1 MAYGNPDSTAVG
13 LQLPRLLGE
22 ALHFDELQVED
33 SLHQFWRDYHS
44 LVRGDGHWIAHIRYP
59 GTIVGRGVVG
69 RGWVGCRGDGWLLL
83 LTGQGR

>member
-33 SLHQFWRDYHS
+33 SLH
-44 LVRGDGHWIAHIRYP
+44 
-59 GTIVGRGVVG
+59 
-69 RGWVGCRGDGWLLL
+69 
-83 LTGQGR
+83 